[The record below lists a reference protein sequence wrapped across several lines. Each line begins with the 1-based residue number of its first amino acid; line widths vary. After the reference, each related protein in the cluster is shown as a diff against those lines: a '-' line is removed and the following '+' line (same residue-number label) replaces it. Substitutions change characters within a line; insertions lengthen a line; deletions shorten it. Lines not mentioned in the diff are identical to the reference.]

1 MYFSDGIN
9 EIWQLTDFGVLTNT
23 GGFASHISGS
33 PGTTALFFSDG
44 MNQLWEIFNGTFTNT
59 GGFASNF
66 AAF

>member
-1 MYFSDGIN
+1 
-9 EIWQLTDFGVLTNT
+9 LTDAGTFTNT

-44 MNQLWEIFNGTFTNT
+44 NNQLWEFSNGVFTPT

-66 AAF
+66 LAF